1 MDLNNFPDKELKA
14 IVIKVLTKLR
24 KIIEKHS

>member
-14 IVIKVLTKLR
+14 IVIKMLTKLR